1 MSNNQCVSEKMLKLG
16 NFPILSE
23 KDTLKKALDEMTSH
37 GIGIVCLVNNDGE
50 LVGILTDGD
59 LRRLLLTR
67 QDPLPALLV
76 SPALNFGNLKPTTIR
91 PETTI
96 LEGNQILGRLRVWDL
111 PILNSE
117 SKLVGLFHL
126 EIS

>member
-1 MSNNQCVSEKMLKLG
+1 MIGLG
-16 NFPILSE
+16 KFPVLNV
-23 KDTLKKALDEMTSH
+23 KDTLKKALDEMTTH
-37 GIGIVCLVNNDGE
+37 GFGIVCIVNNDGQLE
-50 LVGILTDGD
+50 GILTDGD

-76 SPALNFGNLKPTTIR
+76 SPAINYGNLKPTTIK

-96 LEGNQILGRLRVWDL
+96 VEGNQILGRLRIWDL

-117 SKLVGLFHL
+117 SKLLGLFHL